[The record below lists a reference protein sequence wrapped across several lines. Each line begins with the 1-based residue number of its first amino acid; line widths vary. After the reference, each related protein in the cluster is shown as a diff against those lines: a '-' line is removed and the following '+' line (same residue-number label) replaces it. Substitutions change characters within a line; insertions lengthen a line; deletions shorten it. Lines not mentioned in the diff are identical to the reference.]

1 MYKPFNIT
9 FISTRHFSHHC
20 HNGYSKDR
28 EVAPNGITRAKYTL
42 EKDCFAI
49 QNTIGFVRGTASRKK
64 RRSHGDRVNK
74 SLVIRNNV
82 AAG

>member
-1 MYKPFNIT
+1 M
-9 FISTRHFSHHC
+9 
-20 HNGYSKDR
+20 
-28 EVAPNGITRAKYTL
+28 VPNGITRAKYTL

-49 QNTIGFVRGTASRKK
+49 QNMIGFVRGTRKK
-64 RRSHGDRVNK
+64 RRSHEDRVNK

>member
-1 MYKPFNIT
+1 M
-9 FISTRHFSHHC
+9 
-20 HNGYSKDR
+20 
-28 EVAPNGITRAKYTL
+28 APNGITRAKYTL

-49 QNTIGFVRGTASRKK
+49 QNMIGFVRGTARKK